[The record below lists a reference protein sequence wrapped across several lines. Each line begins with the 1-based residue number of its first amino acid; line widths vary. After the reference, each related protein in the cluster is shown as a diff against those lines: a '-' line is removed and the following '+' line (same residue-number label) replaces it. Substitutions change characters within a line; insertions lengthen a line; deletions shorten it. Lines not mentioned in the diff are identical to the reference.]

1 VSASF
6 TQGASAQPA
15 SREKERLRV
24 ALFTNS
30 VAIGGMEKHV
40 EMIAHDLDRREA
52 EVYTICPRWDEIE
65 PWAETLAAN
74 SDHHARITPDRRY
87 GVVNLARET
96 WRLYRQLRQW
106 RVETLHMHL
115 TTYRGGAWTLA
126 AARLAGV
133 KGVLCTEHLPPEAPL
148 PFLQRFVRDRVT
160 SQLDHIVCVSETNRA
175 ARESYLKTP
184 PEKTVVVN
192 NGIDVAP
199 FEPTPIEES
208 NQLRASLGIPP
219 DAKIVGTVVRL
230 VEEKGLNYLVSA
242 MPQVL
247 ASEPDTYLLI
257 VGDGP
262 LRTDLEEQATQL
274 GIRDH
279 VVFAG
284 FQDNPRPYLSL
295 MNAFVLPVPFGSA
308 SIGLLE
314 AMAMRRAVIITFG
327 GKGEAVEHEVTGL
340 RLPPRDPAV
349 LAEGILRVISDTS
362 YERMLGENA
371 RRRIE
376 EQFSSQGVARQLLD
390 LYRHDAKRPAS

>member
-6 TQGASAQPA
+6 TRAASAQPA
-15 SREKERLRV
+15 SKKTARLQV

-40 EMIAHDLDRREA
+40 EMIARDLDRSEA
-52 EVYTICPRWDEIE
+52 EISTICPSWDAIE
-65 PWAETLAAN
+65 PWAEIFAAN

-87 GVVNLARET
+87 GMANLARET

-106 RVETLHMHL
+106 RIETLHMHL

-133 KGVLCTEHLPPEAPL
+133 KGVLCTEHLAPDAPV
-148 PFLQRFVRDRVT
+148 PFMRRILRGLMA
-160 SQLDHIVCVSETNRA
+160 SQFDHIICVSETNRA
-175 ARESYLKTP
+175 ARERYLKTP
-184 PEKTVVVN
+184 TAKTVVVN

-199 FEPTPIEES
+199 FEPISTEEAT
-208 NQLRASLGIPP
+208 QLSASLGIPQ

-230 VEEKGLNYLVSA
+230 VEEKGLNYLVGA
-242 MPQVL
+242 MPHVL
-247 ASEPDTYLLI
+247 ASEPGAYLLI

-262 LRTDLEEQATQL
+262 LHGELEEQAIQL

-279 VVFAG
+279 VIFAG
-284 FQDNPRPYLSL
+284 FQDDPRPYLSL

-349 LAEGILRVISDTS
+349 LAGGILRVISDSS

-390 LYRHDAKRPAS
+390 LYRRDAKRPAS

>member
-1 VSASF
+1 
-6 TQGASAQPA
+6 
-15 SREKERLRV
+15 
-24 ALFTNS
+24 
-30 VAIGGMEKHV
+30 MEKHA
-40 EMIAHDLDRREA
+40 EMIARDLDRGEA
-52 EVYTICPRWDEIE
+52 EVYSICPNWSAIE
-65 PWAETLAAN
+65 TWAETFAEV
-74 SDHHARITPDRRY
+74 SDHHAEITPDRRY
-87 GVVNLARET
+87 GLVNLARET
-96 WRLYRQLRQW
+96 WRLYRQLRLW
-106 RVETLHMHL
+106 RIETLHMHL
-115 TTYRGGAWTLA
+115 TTYRGGSWTLA

-148 PFLQRFVRDRVT
+148 PLIQRSIRNLVT

-175 ARESYLKTP
+175 ARERYLKTP
-184 PEKTVVVN
+184 PEKTIVVN

-199 FEPTPIEES
+199 FEPTPAEECS
-208 NQLRASLGIPP
+208 RLRASLGIPQE
-219 DAKIVGTVVRL
+219 AKIVGTVVRL

-242 MPQVL
+242 MPQVF
-247 ASEPDTYLLI
+247 AAAPDTYLLI

-262 LRTDLEEQATQL
+262 LRGELETQAIQL

-284 FQDNPRPYLSL
+284 FQDDPRPYLSL

-327 GKGEAVEHEVTGL
+327 GKGEAVEHDVTGL
-340 RLPPRDPAV
+340 RLPPRDPAI
-349 LAEGILRVISDTS
+349 LAEGILRVIGDDA

-376 EQFSSQGVARQLLD
+376 EQFSSQQVAKQLLA
-390 LYRHDAKRPAS
+390 LYKHDAKRAVS

>member
-1 VSASF
+1 MSAVLA
-6 TQGASAQPA
+6 QGAEAQSRPA
-15 SREKERLRV
+15 SKGRLRV

-40 EMIAHDLDRREA
+40 EMIARDLDRSTA
-52 EVYTICPRWDEIE
+52 EVSTICPNWDAIE
-65 PWAETLAAN
+65 PWAETFAAA

-106 RVETLHMHL
+106 RIETLHMHL
-115 TTYRGGAWTLA
+115 TTYRGGSWTLA

-133 KGVLCTEHLPPEAPL
+133 RGVLCTEHLPPEAPL
-148 PFLQRFVRDRVT
+148 PFLQRSIRNLVT
-160 SQLDHIVCVSETNRA
+160 SQFDHIVCVSETNRA
-175 ARESYLKTP
+175 ARERYLKTP
-184 PEKTVVVN
+184 PAKTVVVN

-199 FEPTPIEES
+199 FEPTPAEECT
-208 NQLRASLGIPP
+208 QLRASLGIPQ

-242 MPQVL
+242 MSQVL
-247 ASEPDTYLLI
+247 ASAPETYLLI

-262 LRTDLEEQATQL
+262 LHEELEKQATQL
-274 GIRDH
+274 GIRDR

-284 FQDNPRPYLSL
+284 FQDDPRPYLSL
-295 MNAFVLPVPFGSA
+295 INAFVLPVPFGSA

-340 RLPPRDPAV
+340 RLPPRDPAI
-349 LAEGILRVISDTS
+349 LAEGILHVINDSA
-362 YERMLGENA
+362 YERLLGENA

-376 EQFSSQGVARQLLD
+376 EQFSSQGVAKQLLD
-390 LYRHDAKRPAS
+390 LYQHDAKRSAS